1 MRKSIYTHA
10 VNVVLPSVVISALV
24 GIVTGALVFAFRV
37 VSEWVILLSE
47 HIFAFAHT
55 HTWGVPV
62 VVAGAVAVAALVS
75 LCLLYSPH
83 SRGGGIPTAVA
94 LMRGLITF
102 KWLRNLIFVFVSALF
117 SYLCGI
123 PLGNDEG
130 PAVQMGTAV
139 GRGTSYIGGKKHRGW
154 SRYLMTSGA
163 TTGFAVATCAPISG
177 VLFGL
182 EEAHRRFSP
191 LLLMSSATGVLCGM
205 GMLRLLCLLTGR
217 GDLLSLFHF
226 TLVEVLPLRSIW
238 ISVLIGI
245 LCGLGAYLF
254 ALATLKIRALLH
266 KIPRNVHPFFK
277 VAPVFAVVAL
287 IGCFFYEQNVIGT
300 GHHLIEA
307 LIANRQIWYLSLVLL
322 LVRAVLVILS
332 SDVGATG
339 GLFTPVLT
347 FGALIGSM
355 TAELLIAVGAMNE
368 QYFPLLVVI
377 GMASFFSASIRTPL
391 TAGVFAIEVFSGFS
405 NIFSIFAAI
414 LVSYVIVETIGVTS
428 INEIAIERELHHE
441 HRGKR
446 RLTVDVELTVQPQ
459 SFAIGKEPRDILWPS
474 FCHVLSVRKGSDT
487 KDSYEGGIIR
497 ENDILRLN
505 FTTYDP
511 DATADELCA
520 ILGDQPIYESAG
532 IKHGEEGHPLSTKP
546 TKRA

>member
-1 MRKSIYTHA
+1 MRKSIRAHI
-10 VNVVLPSVVISALV
+10 VNIILPSVVISALT
-24 GIVTGALVFAFRV
+24 GILTGALIFAFRV
-37 VSEWVILLSE
+37 ISEDVIALSAR
-47 HIFAFAHT
+47 IYAFAHT
-55 HTWGVPV
+55 HVWGVPL
-62 VVAGAVAVAALVS
+62 VVAGAVLVALLVS
-75 LCLLYSPH
+75 LCLTYSPH

-102 KWLRNLIFVFVSALF
+102 HWLRNIIFVFVSALLSF
-117 SYLCGI
+117 LCGI

-139 GRGTSYIGGKKHRGW
+139 GAGMSRTGGKKYRGW
-154 SRYLMTSGA
+154 ERYLMTSGA
-163 TTGFAVATCAPISG
+163 TTGFAVATCAPVSG

-191 LLLMSSATGVLCGM
+191 LLLMSSTTGVLCGM
-205 GMLRLLCLLTGR
+205 GTLRLLCTLTHR
-217 GDLLSLFHF
+217 TELLSLFHF
-226 TLVEVLPLRSIW
+226 TLGEVLPLQELWVAIL
-238 ISVLIGI
+238 VGL
-245 LCGLGAYLF
+245 LCGGGAYLF
-254 ALATLKIRALLH
+254 ALLTLKLRGLLH
-266 KIPRNVHPFFK
+266 QKLHTVPAFFK

-287 IGCFFYEQNVIGT
+287 IGCFFYDQNVIGT

-307 LIANRQIWYLSLVLL
+307 LIHHRQVWYLSLALL
-322 LVRAVLVILS
+322 LTRALLVILS

-347 FGALIGSM
+347 LGALIGSM
-355 TAELLIAVGAMNE
+355 TAELLISLGAIDE
-368 QYFPLLVVI
+368 RYFPLLVVL

-391 TAGVFAIEVFSGFS
+391 TAAVFSIEVFSGFT
-405 NIFSIFAAI
+405 NILPIFTAI
-414 LVSYVIVETIGVTS
+414 LVSFVVVEAIGVTS
-428 INEIAIERELHHE
+428 INEIAIEREVHRA
-441 HRGKR
+441 HRGKHR
-446 RLTVDVELTVQPQ
+446 MMVDVELTVLPG

-474 FCHVLSVRKGSDT
+474 FCHVLSVRKGNDT
-487 KDSYEGGIIR
+487 KDSYEGGAIR

-520 ILGDQPIYESAG
+520 ILGEQAIYDTAG
-532 IKHGEEGHPLSTKP
+532 IKHGEEKHRLSTKP

>member
-1 MRKSIYTHA
+1 MKKSIYTHA

-47 HIFAFAHT
+47 RIFAFAHT
-55 HTWGVPV
+55 NAWGIPL

-117 SYLCGI
+117 SFLCGI

-130 PAVQMGTAV
+130 PAVQMGAAV
-139 GRGTSYIGGKKHRGW
+139 GRGMSHIGGKKHRGW

-163 TTGFAVATCAPISG
+163 TAGFAVATCAPISG

-205 GMLRLLCLLTGR
+205 GTLRLLCLLTGR
-217 GDLLSLFHF
+217 DELLSLFHF
-226 TLVEVLPLRSIW
+226 TLVDVLPLRALW

-245 LCGLGAYLF
+245 LCGVGAYLF
-254 ALATLKIRALLH
+254 AFATLKIRALLH
-266 KIPRNVHPFFK
+266 KIPRNVHPFFQ

-287 IGCFFYEQNVIGT
+287 IGCFFYEYHVIGT

-307 LIANRQIWYLSLVLL
+307 LIANRQIWYLSLALR
-322 LVRAVLVILS
+322 LVRAVLVVLS

-347 FGALIGSM
+347 LGALIGSM
-355 TAELLIAVGAMNE
+355 TAELLIATGAIDE
-368 QYFPLLVVI
+368 RYFPLLVVI

-391 TAGVFAIEVFSGFS
+391 TAAVFAIEVFSGFT
-405 NIFSIFAAI
+405 NILSIFAAI
-414 LVSYVIVETIGVTS
+414 LISYVIVEAIGVTS
-428 INEIAIERELHHE
+428 INEIAIERELHRE
-441 HRGKR
+441 HLGKR
-446 RLTVDVELTVQPQ
+446 RLMVDVELTVQPG

-487 KDSYEGGIIR
+487 KDSYEGGAIR
-497 ENDILRLN
+497 EQDILRLN

-520 ILGDQPIYESAG
+520 ILGDQPIYDGAG
-532 IKHGEEGHPLSTKP
+532 IEHGEEGHPLSTKP